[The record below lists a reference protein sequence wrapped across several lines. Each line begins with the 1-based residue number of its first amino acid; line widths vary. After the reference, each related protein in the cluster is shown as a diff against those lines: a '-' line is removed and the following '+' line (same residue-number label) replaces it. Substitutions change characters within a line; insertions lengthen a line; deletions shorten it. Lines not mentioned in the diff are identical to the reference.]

1 MTAAKLAP
9 DSLRKLEA
17 VLERTGGASPD
28 GERLAALSAAE
39 RILSKAAMRMSDL
52 VRATVGASNY
62 SSSRERENLM
72 RAIRAEAR
80 VAELEKQISEMRRGA
95 SSSASRPDNWAHD
108 SIFEL
113 QDLCGRL
120 LNHLRRIVD
129 EKSGRVNR
137 WELEF
142 AESIHDQLM
151 ERGSLTARQREKLV
165 EVAGRYGLKVQK
177 KDC

>member
-1 MTAAKLAP
+1 MSASKLDP

-39 RILSKAAMRMSDL
+39 RILARASMRMSDL
-52 VRATVGASNY
+52 VRATVGAANSN
-62 SSSRERENLM
+62 SSRERENLM

-80 VAELEKQISEMRRGA
+80 VAELEKQISEMKRGA
-95 SSSASRPDNWAHD
+95 SSGASRPDNWTHD
-108 SIFEL
+108 SIFDL

-120 LNHLRRIVD
+120 LSHLRLAETR
-129 EKSGRVNR
+129 GPVNQ

-142 AESIHDQLM
+142 AKSIHDQLM
-151 ERGSLTARQREKLV
+151 ERRMLTGKQREKLV
-165 EVAGRYGLKVQK
+165 EVAGRYGLRPQQK
-177 KDC
+177 

>member
-1 MTAAKLAP
+1 MASSKLDP

-39 RILSKAAMRMSDL
+39 RILSKASMRMSDL
-52 VRATVGASNY
+52 VRAVSGAANSN
-62 SSSRERENLM
+62 SSRERENLM

-95 SSSASRPDNWAHD
+95 SSGASRNESWTHDNIW
-108 SIFEL
+108 EL

-120 LNHLRRIVD
+120 LNHLRRIAD
-129 EKSGRVNR
+129 EKSGRVNW

-142 AESIHDQLM
+142 AESIHDQIM
-151 ERGSLTARQREKLV
+151 ERGSLTAKQREKLV
-165 EVAGRYGLKVQK
+165 EVAERYGLRPQQK
-177 KDC
+177 

>member
-1 MTAAKLAP
+1 MASSKLDP

-39 RILSKAAMRMSDL
+39 RILAKASMRMSDL
-52 VRATVGASNY
+52 VRATVGAANSN
-62 SSSRERENLM
+62 SSRERENLM

-95 SSSASRPDNWAHD
+95 SSGASRNESWTRD
-108 SIFEL
+108 SIWEL

-120 LNHLRRIVD
+120 LTHLRLAETRG
-129 EKSGRVNR
+129 SVNQ

-151 ERGSLTARQREKLV
+151 ERGSLTGKQREKLV
-165 EVAGRYGLKVQK
+165 EVASRYGLRPQQK
-177 KDC
+177 